1 MVETC
6 EYGNDRAMNAEW
18 IKAQL
23 AAQPEKSQAGLA
35 RFLGLDP
42 TKVSKILAGKR
53 QIKASELSRIEA
65 YFSSSAQQ
73 VNVPQKA
80 EANVGT
86 SFEVEGIEFA
96 KIPVFD
102 ALFSAGHGAINHS
115 ETPASFYSMSMEM
128 LRGFSNAPVSYLLFV
143 KAVGDSMEPLLS
155 SGDWVL
161 VDTRA
166 TQLSTP
172 AIYCFVN
179 GDDAVIKHA
188 SQNLETGVVT
198 LIPHNSIYKSE
209 TVSNPD
215 KLRVVGRVVFSI
227 RRH

>member
-1 MVETC
+1 M
-6 EYGNDRAMNAEW
+6 DAEW

-23 AAQPEKSQAGLA
+23 QAHPDKSQAGLA

-42 TKVSKILAGKR
+42 TKVSKILTGKR
-53 QIKASELSRIEA
+53 QMKASEISKIEA
-65 YFSSSAQQ
+65 YFATVPLANSSTPTPAHSS
-73 VNVPQKA
+73 
-80 EANVGT
+80 GT
-86 SFEVEGIEFA
+86 SFEVEGMEFA
-96 KIPVFD
+96 KIPVYD
-102 ALFSAGHGAINHS
+102 AAFSAGHGAINHS
-115 ETPASFYSMSMEM
+115 ERPVCYYSMSMEM
-128 LRGFSNAPVSYLLFV
+128 LRGFSSAPVNHLLFV

-179 GDDAVIKHA
+179 GEDAVIKHA
-188 SQNLETGVVT
+188 SQNLETGAVT
-198 LIPHNSIYKSE
+198 LIPHNAIYKPE
-209 TVSNPD
+209 TVSSPD

-227 RRH
+227 RKH